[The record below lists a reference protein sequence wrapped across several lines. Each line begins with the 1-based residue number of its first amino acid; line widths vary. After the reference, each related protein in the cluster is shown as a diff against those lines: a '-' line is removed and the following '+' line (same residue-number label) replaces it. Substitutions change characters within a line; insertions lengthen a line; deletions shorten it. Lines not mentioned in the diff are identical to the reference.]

1 MLTVGSGVS
10 AGITT
15 GAGFSV
21 GGTAAIGTLSPEPPP
36 TDTEITMA
44 ITAMTIAPNPPNKS
58 QLGIPPVRPLP
69 APDPAGCLGDCG
81 GLGGGVDRPPPE
93 GVLPNATSNASAIS
107 PDDAYLDP

>member
-15 GAGFSV
+15 GAGVSV
-21 GGTAAIGTLSPEPPP
+21 GGAAATGTLSPEPPP
-36 TDTEITMA
+36 AAIAITMA
-44 ITAMTIAPNPPNKS
+44 ITAMTMTPNPPNNS

-69 APDPAGCLGDCG
+69 APDPAGRLGGCG

-107 PDDAYLDP
+107 PDDAYLDS

>member
-15 GAGFSV
+15 EAGFSV

-44 ITAMTIAPNPPNKS
+44 ITAITIAPNPPNKS